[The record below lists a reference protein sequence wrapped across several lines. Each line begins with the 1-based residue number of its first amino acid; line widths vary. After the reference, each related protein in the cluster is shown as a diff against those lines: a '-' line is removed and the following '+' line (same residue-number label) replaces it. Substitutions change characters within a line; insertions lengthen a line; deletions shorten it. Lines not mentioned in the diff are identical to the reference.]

1 MKDVKKILSKI
12 PYSWYWVAF
21 KIHSILS
28 FKFLPMSI
36 PTRIIAAVIGWFHG
50 EQEKQKFLHTRQ
62 AKKEER
68 KLKNFLSGKWPYY
81 AD

>member
-1 MKDVKKILSKI
+1 
-12 PYSWYWVAF
+12 
-21 KIHSILS
+21 
-28 FKFLPMSI
+28 MSI

-50 EQEKQKFLHTRQ
+50 EQEKQKFLYTRQ